1 MNHLN
6 RGKAII
12 INNKDFSNDL
22 KVREG
27 TDKDASDLDKCLSKL
42 GFEVTRFDNLTAKD
56 MECKLREADKFDH
69 ENSDCFVLAI
79 LSHGEEGYIW
89 GTDARISING
99 LIDLFKGTTCP
110 SLAGKPK
117 IFFIQACRGNKLDE
131 GVEIDSSGGVV
142 STVVPQ
148 KSPTMAD
155 FLIVYST
162 VSGYASIRHPGNGSW
177 FIQTLVDVLN
187 QNSQRMDLL
196 SMMTLVNDT
205 VANKISASYLSFM
218 DQKKQMP
225 CVTSTLTKN
234 VYFTD
239 KKIPPK

>member
-1 MNHLN
+1 MDHLN

-42 GFEVTRFDNLTAKD
+42 GFEVTRFDNLTAGD
-56 MECKLREADKFDH
+56 MKCKLQEAAKFDH
-69 ENSDCFVLAI
+69 KNSDCFVLAI

-89 GTDARISING
+89 GTDTRISING
-99 LIDLFKGTTCP
+99 LMDLFKGTTCP

-117 IFFIQACRGNKLDE
+117 MFFIQACRGNKLDE
-131 GVEIDSSGGVV
+131 GVEIDSSAGVV
-142 STVVPQ
+142 SPVVPR

-155 FLIVYST
+155 FLIVNST
-162 VSGYASIRHPGNGSW
+162 VPGYASIRHTGNGSW

-187 QNSQRMDLL
+187 KNSQGMDLL
-196 SMMTLVNDT
+196 HMMTLVNQK
-205 VANKISASYLSFM
+205 VASMISASSSLSL

-239 KKIPPK
+239 KIIPPK